1 VWLNASLAQY
11 AQQVS
16 AGFPQIINTINGEVN
31 DTGLVGGLAF
41 SAYTCTTSPAVFAL
55 FSRRSLFRA
64 AFLSFFGASWSCAT
78 TWAMELTSRLLSD
91 DNAGQRWGQFM
102 PMPVGLFDFPG
113 YTGPDGYAS

>member
-41 SAYTCTTSPAVFAL
+41 SAYTCTTSPPSSL
-55 FSRRSLFRA
+55 FFLVVRFFGPHSFRSLARR
-64 AFLSFFGASWSCAT
+64 GHVRRRGRWS
-78 TWAMELTSRLLSD
+78 
-91 DNAGQRWGQFM
+91 
-102 PMPVGLFDFPG
+102 
-113 YTGPDGYAS
+113 